1 MMSSTM
7 ESFTIRDLRERT
19 GELVRGAESGKLSLV
34 TKRGQPLFV
43 AVPFDDALLQG
54 GVRRSLV
61 LRLVEEGIISQGK
74 GAEVLGMNRVEF
86 LAFMAANGV
95 PAANYGPEELER
107 ELAEFGP

>member
-1 MMSSTM
+1 VSWYAARRAASCRW
-7 ESFTIRDLRERT
+7 SPSAVSRF
-19 GELVRGAESGKLSLV
+19 LSL
-34 TKRGQPLFV
+34 F
-43 AVPFDDALLQG
+43 
-54 GVRRSLV
+54 SLV